1 VEDLKATTN
10 TVEHF
15 IEYLPPGT
23 RVPTTIDRVKVPTVG
38 VKVTASEWR
47 MKALRAMLGAVIVMA
62 ATVMIFSITLSSPR
76 VLKEDPRYR
85 FPGKEERGMSPPSSH
100 LLSSPSQHIISPLP
114 SAQTPFNSTT
124 TSQIPTTALSSAAA
138 NAPSSPTHLHSQT
151 TETTETERTE
161 ETAPQNVLFDSDM
174 IGHLNYDI
182 WRHPVGYC
190 VDDLRIK
197 RDFPSRPETRKSI
210 DQLQTTFSAKDKD
223 SLVNKYGHKIYGYLL
238 PATPGGHW
246 LRMELTQVT
255 AACSAEV
262 WLSSGPSPLASRLVV
277 SAETLMMGRVQKAST
292 KEIQDSEEIQLGPGT
307 YYFEFLE
314 KAFDG
319 KCVATVKW
327 KQPGDTDFKTISS
340 DHFAMA
346 VKLKP
351 GGSKY
356 ADGWPVVEEL
366 QGDLP
371 SNHLQSHAT
380 VQYTGDT
387 IHPISELDVLE
398 NCEFTSQVAYPR
410 ILKKPYEGVYQ
421 IRESLVF
428 PKDPTVFLHWRKKD
442 KGNRFMSEERSG
454 HVLELYKKAFA
465 DKSSSGEVKIN
476 KFEETENKK
485 AGSRFLL
492 ELDIQL
498 EGESEVLHT
507 SEYVYLAT
515 GASSLCHT
523 SNFQWKKN
531 ADVHIVVSVKNLGV
545 WVQHLI
551 HNMEHIYK
559 VTGDENFELVIVDYQ
574 SADLDV
580 EAELQASSLPR
591 WKVVSVTGGF
601 SRSGGLQA
609 GIDL

>member
-1 VEDLKATTN
+1 
-10 TVEHF
+10 
-15 IEYLPPGT
+15 
-23 RVPTTIDRVKVPTVG
+23 
-38 VKVTASEWR
+38 

-100 LLSSPSQHIISPLP
+100 LLSSPSQHVISPLP

-351 GGSKY
+351 GGSEY

-387 IHPISELDVLE
+387 IYPISELDVLE

-410 ILKKPYEGVYQ
+410 ILKKQYEGVYQ

-465 DKSSSGEVKIN
+465 EKSSSGEVKIN
-476 KFEETENKK
+476 KIEETENKK

-523 SNFQWKKN
+523 SNFQWKRN
-531 ADVHIVVSVKNLGV
+531 VDVYLVVSVKNLGA

-559 VTGDENFELVIVDYQ
+559 VTGDERFELVIVDYQ
-574 SADLDV
+574 SGDLDV
-580 EAELQASSLPR
+580 AAELRASSLPR
-591 WKVVSVTGGF
+591 YTALSPCLPQPPPPPPDG
-601 SRSGGLQA
+601 R
-609 GIDL
+609 

>member
-1 VEDLKATTN
+1 
-10 TVEHF
+10 
-15 IEYLPPGT
+15 
-23 RVPTTIDRVKVPTVG
+23 
-38 VKVTASEWR
+38 
-47 MKALRAMLGAVIVMA
+47 MLGAVIVMA

-76 VLKEDPRYR
+76 VSREDPSYR
-85 FPGKEERGMSPPSSH
+85 FPEKEERGMSITEPPSSATLH
-100 LLSSPSQHIISPLP
+100 VILS
-114 SAQTPFNSTT
+114 ANTPFNYTT
-124 TSQIPTTALSSAAA
+124 TSSQQIHSSAAHSSA
-138 NAPSSPTHLHSQT
+138 ATNASTSPTHLHSQT
-151 TETTETERTE
+151 TETTERTE
-161 ETAPQNVLFDSDM
+161 ETVPQNILFDSDM

-182 WRHPVGYC
+182 WRHPVGYL

-197 RDFPSRPETRKSI
+197 RDFPSRPEARKTI

-246 LRMELTQVT
+246 LRMELTEVT

-292 KEIQDSEEIQLGPGT
+292 KEIQDSEEIELGPGT

-327 KQPGDTDFKTISS
+327 KEPGDTDFKTISS

-351 GGSKY
+351 GGSEY

-371 SNHLQSHAT
+371 SNHLQSHAR

-387 IHPISELDVLE
+387 IYPISELDILE
-398 NCEFTSQVAYPR
+398 NCDFISQVAYPHKLR
-410 ILKKPYEGVYQ
+410 KQYEGIYQ

-465 DKSSSGEVKIN
+465 EKGNRGEVTIN
-476 KFEETENKK
+476 KIEETENKK

-498 EGESEVLHT
+498 EGESDVLHT
-507 SEYVYLAT
+507 SEYVYLAA
-515 GASSLCHT
+515 GASGLCHT
-523 SNFQWKKN
+523 SNFQWKRN
-531 ADVHIVVSVKNLGV
+531 VDVYLVVSVKNLGV

-551 HNMEHIYK
+551 HNVEHIYK
-559 VTGDENFELVIVDYQ
+559 VTGDERFELVIVDYQ
-574 SADLDV
+574 SGDLDV
-580 EAELQASSLPR
+580 TAELRASSLPR
-591 WKVVSVTGGF
+591 YTALSPCLPQSPPPPDGRWS
-601 SRSGGLQA
+601 A
-609 GIDL
+609 